1 MAQDYR
7 NDPRRVTRQNYGRP
21 FGDRSSYS
29 PGAVAGPHSGV
40 HPGTYREDRDAS
52 YRQDSYSSGWQGD
65 GGDRS
70 MWDRAADEVSSWFG
84 DDAAQARRQ
93 DDHRGRGP
101 RDYTRSDER
110 ILEDVNE
117 RLTDDPDLDATDIRV
132 SVSEREVSLD
142 GEVASRLEKRRAE
155 DCAEDVSGVAHV
167 QNNLRIRTV

>member
-1 MAQDYR
+1 MAQDSR
-7 NDPRRVTRQNYGRP
+7 NDPRRGMRQNYGRP
-21 FGDRSSYS
+21 YGEGSPYS

-40 HPGTYREDRDAS
+40 HPGATRYDRDPPD
-52 YRQDSYSSGWQGD
+52 RQEYHSDDWRSAD
-65 GGDRS
+65 GDRS

-93 DDHRGRGP
+93 EDHRGRGP
-101 RDYTRSDER
+101 RDYVRSDER

-142 GEVASRLEKRRAE
+142 GEVGSRLEKRRAE
-155 DCAEDVSGVAHV
+155 DCAEYVSGVAHV
-167 QNNLRIRTV
+167 QNNLRIRSD